1 MTGTPSTTTKS
12 GLLLELLGGPL
23 WGGKQCQPVRGHRI
37 IPHCKL
43 GPQRSPSGMWC
54 RSLSFPGRS
63 PMAAGVPQAHAA
75 GRRGFLFLTPA
86 LWPPSALP
94 HLLWPPQSSHASF
107 SPIWPHGCNVLGKGP
122 CGPFPHIIQK
132 WPCSVPWRAAGNG
145 KAWQTMKPKCP
156 FSVTPGLL
164 LPLVCF
170 LLQYKNHTFF
180 IKTEKQQEQEQ
191 KGTRSTWSRSLGSR
205 SPPDPEGT

>member
-1 MTGTPSTTTKS
+1 MGRKAVPTCQGTQDHPPLQVGSPEEPFWDVVQE
-12 GLLLELLGGPL
+12 LELPWQVPYGSWGP
-23 WGGKQCQPVRGHRI
+23 P
-37 IPHCKL
+37 
-43 GPQRSPSGMWC
+43 GPCCWQE
-54 RSLSFPGRS
+54 
-63 PMAAGVPQAHAA
+63 
-75 GRRGFLFLTPA
+75 GFSFLTPA

-94 HLLWPPQSSHASF
+94 HLLWSPQSPHASF

>member
-1 MTGTPSTTTKS
+1 
-12 GLLLELLGGPL
+12 
-23 WGGKQCQPVRGHRI
+23 
-37 IPHCKL
+37 
-43 GPQRSPSGMWC
+43 MWC

-94 HLLWPPQSSHASF
+94 HLLWSPQSPHASF
-107 SPIWPHGCNVLGKGP
+107 SPIWPHGCNLLGKGP
-122 CGPFPHIIQK
+122 CGPFPHIIKK

-156 FSVTPGLL
+156 FSVTPGML

-170 LLQYKNHTFF
+170 LPQYKITHFSSRQKNNKNRNKKELGAPGQGLWAHGRLLTLRAPKLHPCCPGVWVTLMAPSLALGLLSQNLQY
-180 IKTEKQQEQEQ
+180 
-191 KGTRSTWSRSLGSR
+191 
-205 SPPDPEGT
+205 